1 LNLSLLP
8 RSFVEW
14 FAEEAPRVAG
24 EVKANA
30 GSDRRLLT
38 VRQPVGVCAA
48 ITPWNFPVAM
58 IARKVAPAA
67 AAGAGKDRELP
78 KGSELGRLPL
88 VSADFWTSDHRSERS
103 RSVDDL
109 F

>member
-1 LNLSLLP
+1 MLP

-58 IARKVAPAA
+58 ITRKVAPAV

-78 KGSELGRLPL
+78 KGSSLGRFPL
-88 VSADFWTSDHRSERS
+88 VSADSWDERS
-103 RSVDDL
+103 SLGTVSKRG
-109 F
+109 